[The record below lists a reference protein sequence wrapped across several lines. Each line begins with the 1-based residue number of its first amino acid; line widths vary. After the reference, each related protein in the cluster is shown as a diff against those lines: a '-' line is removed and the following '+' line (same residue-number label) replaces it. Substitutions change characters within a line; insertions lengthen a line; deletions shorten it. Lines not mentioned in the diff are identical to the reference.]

1 MDALIIGC
9 ITSYVMLAFVV
20 MLMIAIFKKKGAFS
34 GLPTF
39 VKIAL
44 PSYLIYA
51 VHACGMF
58 IYLQTLDVQE

>member
-51 VHACGMF
+51 VYACGMF